1 MAMDDTS
8 VVAGS
13 LQDERATLMLG
24 AAFAAAARPGLT
36 VHLRGDLGAGKTT
49 FTRGLLAALG
59 HLGKVKSPT
68 YTLVESYPLSEYSV
82 HHFDLYRFADPEEW
96 NDAGFS
102 EYFGPDSLCLVE
114 WPDKADDLLPAADIV
129 LELAV
134 AGEGRTYQFQAQTPT
149 GQSCLIR
156 LSTQTA
162 AHC

>member
-8 VVAGS
+8 VQSGG
-13 LQDERATLMLG
+13 LPDESATLALG
-24 AAFAAAARPGLT
+24 AAFAAAAEPGLT
-36 VHLRGDLGAGKTT
+36 VHLLGDLGAGKTT

-59 HLGKVKSPT
+59 YRGKVKSPT
-68 YTLVESYPLSEYSV
+68 YTLVESYALPEYSV

-114 WPDKADDLLPAADIV
+114 WPDKARGLAPAPDIA

-134 AGEGRTYQFQAQTPT
+134 DGDGRTYHFQALSQT

-156 LSTQTA
+156 LSTQNA
-162 AHC
+162 ARC

>member
-8 VVAGS
+8 VLSGS
-13 LQDERATLMLG
+13 LPDENATLALG
-24 AAFAAAARPGLT
+24 AAFAAAARPGLV
-36 VHLRGDLGAGKTT
+36 VHLLGDLGAGKTT

-59 HLGKVKSPT
+59 HQGKVKSPT
-68 YTLVESYPLSEYSV
+68 YTLVESYPFPDYSV

-102 EYFGPDSLCLVE
+102 EYFGQDSLCLVE
-114 WPDKADDLLPAADIV
+114 WPDKAEGLLPAADLT

-134 AGEGRTYQFQAQTPT
+134 TGSGRTYHFQAQTQT

-156 LSTQTA
+156 LSTPA
-162 AHC
+162 AAPC

>member
-8 VVAGS
+8 VRDGS
-13 LQDERATLMLG
+13 LPDENATLALG

-36 VHLRGDLGAGKTT
+36 VHLLGDLGAGKTT

-59 HLGKVKSPT
+59 HKGKVKSPT
-68 YTLVESYPLSEYSV
+68 YTLVESYPLADFQV

-102 EYFGPDSLCLVE
+102 EYFGQDSLCLVE
-114 WPDKADDLLPAADIV
+114 WPAKADGLLPMADIV

-134 AGEGRTYQFQAQTPT
+134 AGDGRNYHFHAQTQT
-149 GQSCLIR
+149 GQSCLDR

-162 AHC
+162 ARC

>member
-8 VVAGS
+8 VLSGS
-13 LQDERATLMLG
+13 LPDERATLALG
-24 AAFAAAARPGLT
+24 AAFAAAAQPGLT
-36 VHLRGDLGAGKTT
+36 VHLLGDLGAGKTT

-59 HLGKVKSPT
+59 NAGKVKSPT
-68 YTLVESYPLSEYSV
+68 YTLVESYPLPAFTV

-102 EYFGPDSLCLVE
+102 EYFGADSLCLVE
-114 WPDKADDLLPAADIV
+114 WPAQAAGLLPAADLT

-134 AGEGRTYQFQAQTPT
+134 AGSGRTYHFQAQTQT
-149 GQSCLIR
+149 GQSCLNR
-156 LSTQTA
+156 LSTPSA